1 MNVGIKHGRQWA
13 GSPWRVAMWA
23 AIGGLLVLP
32 LVAMQFT
39 REVAWTP
46 FDFAAA
52 AALLVGGGLAYEI
65 AARKAASPRSRLLLG
80 GVILGV
86 VLLIWAEG
94 AVGILS

>member
-1 MNVGIKHGRQWA
+1 MTIGAKPSAQRA
-13 GSPWRVAMWA
+13 GNPWRWVMWG
-23 AIGGLLVLP
+23 AIGALLLLP
-32 LVAMQFT
+32 LIAMQFT

-65 AARKAASPRSRLLLG
+65 AARKASRRRSRLLLG
-80 GVILGV
+80 GLILGA

-94 AVGILS
+94 AVGVFS